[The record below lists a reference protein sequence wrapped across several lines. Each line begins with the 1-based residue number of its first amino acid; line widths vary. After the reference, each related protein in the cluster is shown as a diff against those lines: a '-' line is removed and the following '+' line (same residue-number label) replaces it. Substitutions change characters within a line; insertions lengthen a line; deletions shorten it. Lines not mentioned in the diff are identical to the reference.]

1 MLILSVSLI
10 RPYIYGLKQAPRAW
24 FAKLASTLITFGF
37 KLAKCDN
44 SLFILVNVVHTI
56 YILVYVD
63 DILITGSSQAFI
75 QNLINRLNTLF
86 PLKDLGKLHYFLEL
100 QVHYDTQG
108 SMLLTQYINN
118 LLTKLHMQDSKLVKT
133 PLPPSCRM
141 PTDSTENFD
150 NPDLYRSILGAL
162 QYATITRPN
171 IAYSVKKLW

>member
-1 MLILSVSLI
+1 
-10 RPYIYGLKQAPRAW
+10 
-24 FAKLASTLITFGF
+24 
-37 KLAKCDN
+37 
-44 SLFILVNVVHTI
+44 
-56 YILVYVD
+56 
-63 DILITGSSQAFI
+63 
-75 QNLINRLNTLF
+75 
-86 PLKDLGKLHYFLEL
+86 
-100 QVHYDTQG
+100 
-108 SMLLTQYINN
+108 MLLTQYINN